1 MLTNITDPRIQSILT
16 LPEDSTKH
24 WEKDLDRLR
33 KGDITL
39 NRRTAGENTIKAVQ
53 RMLIFLGY
61 STASSGSFL
70 VDGDFG
76 RGTNRAVAQFQLEHG
91 LNPGIGRE
99 TLSYPCSWN
108 TARAKIISIPDVT
121 MDIPTME
128 KMLEVCLLAIEKQE
142 VSCGDFDEAVNQLNL
157 LQRRKLMT
165 CRQILEKYGGLARQA
180 TQRLQE
186 QKDIE
191 VLPIWVLS
199 IIRQETAGV
208 VRPRFEQHILS
219 SRVKDHPDLDFSELR
234 YRSMSFGLG
243 QVMGFNYQLIDA
255 DSAKGMFFSPL
266 EQQVYNVARFLSR
279 ARSSL
284 RSVFAKSDPEDA
296 DFHAVAKFYNGG
308 GYWKHHYHESL
319 QRWFREFKELGAL
332 NIGNSSV

>member
-1 MLTNITDPRIQSILT
+1 MLTNITDDRIQKILT
-16 LPEDSTKH
+16 LPEDSTEH

-33 KGDITL
+33 QGDVTL
-39 NRRTAGENTIKAVQ
+39 NRKTAGENTIKAVQ

-61 STASSGSFL
+61 STSSSGSFL
-70 VDGDFG
+70 IDGDFG

-91 LNPGIGRE
+91 LNPDINRG

-108 TARAKIISIPDVT
+108 TARSRIVSIPDVT

-128 KMLEVCLLAIEKQE
+128 KILEVCLQAIEKNE
-142 VSCGDFDEAVNQLNL
+142 VSCGDFEEAVNQLNL
-157 LQRRKLMT
+157 LHRRKLMT
-165 CRQILEKYGGLARQA
+165 CRQILEKYGELARQA
-180 TQRLQE
+180 TTRLQE
-186 QKDIE
+186 EKEIE
-191 VLPIWVLS
+191 ILPIWVLS

-219 SRVKDHPDLDFSELR
+219 SRIKQDPDLDFSELR

-243 QVMGFNYQLIDA
+243 QVMGFNFQLIDS
-255 DSAKGMFFSPL
+255 DSAKGMFYSPL

-284 RSVFAKSDPEDA
+284 REVFTKTDPGDK
-296 DFHAVAKFYNGG
+296 DFHAVGKFYNGA

-319 QRWFREFKELGAL
+319 QRWFREFKQLGAL
-332 NIGNSSV
+332 NNSSV